1 MIPPP
6 AADDWYQFGGLIVT
20 LPFSSNIRLSTMTK
34 FTLCIL
40 LLVLCATVPN
50 VAVSARRVI
59 STTSLSSLT
68 ISNSLR
74 RRGDAL
80 KNPSFDD
87 KHTLISEEVVK
98 DVRGGQGGGTAT
110 MSSEMFNMVKA
121 VVGVGVLSLP
131 AGKKFSITLT
141 PPTLSLFISHF
152 FFLIW

>member
-6 AADDWYQFGGLIVT
+6 SSADAMIDISEKYQFGGLIVT
-20 LPFSSNIRLSTMTK
+20 LLSSTKKQSTDMTK
-34 FTLCIL
+34 IRLCIL

-59 STTSLSSLT
+59 STTSLSSLKT
-68 ISNSLR
+68 SNSLR

-80 KNPSFDD
+80 KYHPSFDD
-87 KHTLISEEVVK
+87 KHPLISEEVVK

-131 AGKKFSITLT
+131 AGKKFSV
-141 PPTLSLFISHF
+141 
-152 FFLIW
+152 